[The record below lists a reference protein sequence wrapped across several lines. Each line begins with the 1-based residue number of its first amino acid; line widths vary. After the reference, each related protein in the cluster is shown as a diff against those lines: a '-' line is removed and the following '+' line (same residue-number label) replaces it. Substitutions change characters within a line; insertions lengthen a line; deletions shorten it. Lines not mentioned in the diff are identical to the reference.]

1 MIRKLLGVMILLTC
15 AAVVSAEPPSDRRV
29 LTNSQVPPVA
39 DNVSIVKNCERNGFI
54 LPVPGL
60 GFVPLPVQAW
70 RCDVFHTPP
79 RAPAGTPP
87 ARNVV
92 RLFTLA
98 E

>member
-1 MIRKLLGVMILLTC
+1 MFRNLLGVIAVLSG
-15 AAVVSAEPPSDRRV
+15 AAVSAEPPSDRRV
-29 LTNSQVPPVA
+29 LATANIPPVA
-39 DNVSIVKNCERNGFI
+39 DNVSIVKSCERNGFI

-70 RCDVFHTPP
+70 TCTVFHTPP

-87 ARNVV
+87 AQNVV
-92 RLFTLA
+92 RLVTLA

>member
-1 MIRKLLGVMILLTC
+1 MTRKLFGMLLLL
-15 AAVVSAEPPSDRRV
+15 VVGSEATAEPPTDRRV
-29 LTNSQVPPVA
+29 LSGANVPPVA
-39 DNVSIVKNCERNGFI
+39 DNVTIVKNCARNGLI

-70 RCDVFHTPP
+70 QCTVFHTPP
-79 RAPAGTPP
+79 KAPAGVRP
-87 ARNVV
+87 NQSVV

>member
-1 MIRKLLGVMILLTC
+1 MFRKLLGVVVLLAC
-15 AAVVSAEPPSDRRV
+15 AAVASAEPPSDRRV
-29 LTNSQVPPVA
+29 LANTKVPPVA

-70 RCDVFHTPP
+70 TCTVLHTPP